1 MRDHILVS
9 DGKNTVIVNQRS
21 FCELIKWL
29 LVEYLGVSYEAASLR
44 VEEKADFFASL
55 DNVMSAALESHNWP
69 YYYTALD
76 LYLGGHG
83 PAQAEAGIL
92 PSPNTPEGL
101 DLYVDIER
109 TILIAHHLKEPIE
122 WID

>member
-1 MRDHILVS
+1 MRDHVLVS
-9 DGKNTVIVNQRS
+9 DGENTAVVNQRS

-69 YYYTALD
+69 YYYT
-76 LYLGGHG
+76 G
-83 PAQAEAGIL
+83 PWTSIWAAMGPPRRRPVSCLLRIHRKDWTCMWIL
-92 PSPNTPEGL
+92 SG
-101 DLYVDIER
+101 R
-109 TILIAHHLKEPIE
+109 F
-122 WID
+122 

>member
-1 MRDHILVS
+1 MRDHVLVS
-9 DGKNTVIVNQRS
+9 DGENTAVVNQRS

-76 LYLGGHG
+76 LYLGGHW

-92 PSPNTPEGL
+92 PSPDTPEGL

>member
-1 MRDHILVS
+1 MRDHVLVS
-9 DGKNTVIVNQRS
+9 DGENTAVVNQRS

-76 LYLGGHG
+76 LYLGGH
-83 PAQAEAGIL
+83 PA
-92 PSPNTPEGL
+92 
-101 DLYVDIER
+101 
-109 TILIAHHLKEPIE
+109 
-122 WID
+122 